1 MIKRGL
7 KKCFLVWSGIVIL
20 TLIVGTAVWAEDS
33 GKGKIISAEK
43 KREMLNVAKNELNNT
58 IWQIEL
64 KQTAIDKKKKSKE
77 VEADVLRFKNN
88 KIISDKLASSGFS
101 SSNYTIRLK
110 GKDKDIVIWE
120 TMQASEEKGVAFWR
134 GEIRNGV
141 MRGVLSWHVDEK
153 NKENYLFVSAGKEDI
168 SEEEATEAVVQEIKK
183 PEKPAV
189 QKKETPAPVAE
200 AKTEDV
206 KKEEKSK
213 KKKGWLW

>member
-1 MIKRGL
+1 MIKRDL
-7 KKCFLVWSGIVIL
+7 KKRFLVGSGIVIL
-20 TLIVGTAVWAEDS
+20 ALIINAAIWAEDS
-33 GKGKIISAEK
+33 GKDKIVSAEE

-64 KQTAIDKKKKSKE
+64 RQTAIGKKKKSKKE
-77 VEADVLRFKNN
+77 EADVLRFKNN

-110 GKDKDIVIWE
+110 GKDNDIVIWE

-134 GEIRNGV
+134 GEIRNGI

-153 NKENYLFVSAGKEDI
+153 NKKNYLFVSAAKK
-168 SEEEATEAVVQEIKK
+168 ATETVVQEIKK

-189 QKKETPAPVAE
+189 QKKETPAPAVKV
-200 AKTEDV
+200 KTEDV